1 MLVDGVFGCWAGNF
15 RVVRSK
21 RPDMAA
27 LWLLVREMACR
38 SSVENRVGLGM
49 FCTIQADV
57 GAVVKHGLQ
66 GVKSSNSCAIA
77 NICAVDRLNPQMYTE
92 R

>member
-1 MLVDGVFGCWAGNF
+1 MEFSGAGRETLGWSDQKGRTWQRFGCLF
-15 RVVRSK
+15 VR
-21 RPDMAA
+21 
-27 LWLLVREMACR
+27 WHGR

>member
-1 MLVDGVFGCWAGNF
+1 
-15 RVVRSK
+15 
-21 RPDMAA
+21 MAA
-27 LWLLVREMACR
+27 LWLLVREMAWPLKR
-38 SSVENRVGLGM
+38 GESGRFGHV
-49 FCTIQADV
+49 CTIQADV

>member
-1 MLVDGVFGCWAGNF
+1 
-15 RVVRSK
+15 
-21 RPDMAA
+21 
-27 LWLLVREMACR
+27 
-38 SSVENRVGLGM
+38 M

-57 GAVVKHGLQ
+57 GAVDKDGLQ
-66 GVKSSNSCAIA
+66 GVKSSISCAIA